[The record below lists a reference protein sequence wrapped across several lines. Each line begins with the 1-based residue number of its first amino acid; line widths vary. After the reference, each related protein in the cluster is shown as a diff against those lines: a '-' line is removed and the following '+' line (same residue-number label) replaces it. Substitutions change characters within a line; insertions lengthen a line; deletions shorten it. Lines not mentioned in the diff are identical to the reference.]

1 MMNAF
6 FPAMALMVLVGC
18 STPSP
23 VQKAQRV
30 KVDPLRSLNMEA
42 LCKDQAA
49 KRYNTGEQKNRRHRL
64 RTVPGEA
71 MKCAVIPSVKSSLS
85 VLFDADGH
93 FFASFHA
100 LSPAFSRFILYIF
113 HPAGILIPSFKSTR
127 IQHEIICKSL
137 IPGTFRGLDP
147 DLTGLL
153 GSPGAAPLFN
163 HWTWKSA
170 REPLTQ

>member
-1 MMNAF
+1 MMMNAF
-6 FPAMALMVLVGC
+6 FPGNGAYGASGLFYTV
-18 STPSP
+18 P

-49 KRYNTGEQKNRRHRL
+49 KRYNTGEQKLTSPPSNSSR
-64 RTVPGEA
+64 EA

-85 VLFDADGH
+85 VLFRRGWP

-100 LSPAFSRFILYIF
+100 LSPAFSRFVLYIF

-137 IPGTFRGLDP
+137 IPGPSGLDP
-147 DLTGLL
+147 
-153 GSPGAAPLFN
+153 
-163 HWTWKSA
+163 
-170 REPLTQ
+170 